1 MARSIRIE
9 FPGAIYHVMSRGDRR
24 EAIFL
29 DEADRELFL
38 SGLKQV
44 QEKTGWLIHAYC
56 LMGNH
61 FHLVVE
67 TPEANLVAGM
77 KWLLGVYTNR
87 FNHKHRLVGHVFAG
101 RYKALVVSPESD
113 YFQQVCDYVHLNP
126 DRAKLL
132 KRGQMLSCYKWSSWS
147 AYLSRKRPTWLAV
160 QRLFLTTGMPDT
172 LAGRKHMG
180 ERLEALR
187 GKTLEAEKQLT
198 RGWQVGDDLHRQQ
211 LLQQIEGKTRKA
223 HPSLHRQ
230 HDVQAQAEAIV
241 SEEIKKRRW
250 TSEELVSRRKSDKDK
265 IKVAQ
270 RLRRETTVTVSWIAQ
285 RLQMGTANS
294 LSTVLSKIK
303 KSRN

>member
-9 FPGAIYHVMSRGDRR
+9 FAGATYHVMSRGDRR

-29 DEADRELFL
+29 DDTDRELFL
-38 SGLKQV
+38 SALKEV

-67 TPEANLVAGM
+67 TPDANLVVGM

-87 FNHKHRLVGHVFAG
+87 FNRKHRVVGHLFAG
-101 RYKALVVSPESD
+101 RYKALVVSSENH

-132 KRGQMLSCYKWSSWS
+132 KRGEKLSLYKWSSWS
-147 AYLSRKRPTWLAV
+147 AYLSRKRPSWLTV
-160 QRLFLTTGMPDT
+160 ERLFLTVGMADCPS
-172 LAGRKHMG
+172 GRRGMG
-180 ERLEALR
+180 KRLEALR
-187 GKTLEAEKQLT
+187 GKTLEAEKQLA
-198 RGWQVGDDLHRQQ
+198 RGWQVGDDRHRQQ
-211 LLQQIEGKTRKA
+211 LLQQIEGKIREA
-223 HPSLHRQ
+223 HPCLYRQ
-230 HDVQAQAEAIV
+230 HDAEVRAQAIV
-241 SEEIKKRRW
+241 TEELKKRRW
-250 TSEELVSRRKSDKDK
+250 TTEELVSRRKSDKDK

-270 RLRRETTVTVSWIAQ
+270 RLRKETSVTIDWIAK

-294 LSTVLSKIK
+294 LSTVLSKFK